1 MRIFHNKAASP
12 YENRMFAQ
20 TIEPGCREI
29 CEELGI
35 VHSCLINSAKVK
47 NDETVP
53 IDVDALFFT
62 PNQMII
68 VEMKNYQK
76 VNMLDQ
82 ESFLK
87 EPWKVTKGEAS
98 NKGNTFRSE
107 HNQNPYQQTNN
118 IKDRILKCVEGINP
132 VDVQRIVVVPND
144 CKIMGEIP
152 SNIYDFSVVNE
163 RDFKQAFFQHVNVI
177 SHDTVIDADAL
188 VKRSVEDRTPQI
200 TSRPTS
206 KLKEN
211 LRAKIFEKS
220 GRNVNASRLD
230 TIIKLLTQD
239 PGVEKASAI
248 SALYQEIFPGGETP
262 KSKSFRN
269 GLRTA
274 LREVAQK
281 YNKELKTVKNEI
293 WGLKV
298 VNSIK

>member
-1 MRIFHNKAASP
+1 MRIFHNKASTP
-12 YENRMFAQ
+12 YENRMFIE

-35 VHSCLINSAKVK
+35 LHSCLINSAKVK
-47 NDETVP
+47 NDETIP

-177 SHDTVIDADAL
+177 SHGTVIDADAL

-230 TIIKLLTQD
+230 TIIKLLAQD
-239 PGVEKASAI
+239 PSVKKASAI
-248 SALYQEIFPGGETP
+248 SALYQEIFPSGETP

-269 GLRTA
+269 GLKTA

-281 YNKELKTVKNEI
+281 YNKELKTVKNEMSF
-293 WGLKV
+293 GD
-298 VNSIK
+298 

>member
-1 MRIFHNKAASP
+1 MRIFHNKASTP
-12 YENRMFAQ
+12 YENRMFIE

-35 VHSCLINSAKVK
+35 IHSCLINSAKVK
-47 NDETVP
+47 NDETIP

-177 SHDTVIDADAL
+177 SHGTVIDADAL

-220 GRNVNASRLD
+220 GRNVNSSRLD

-281 YNKELKTVKNEI
+281 YNKELKTVKNEMSF
-293 WGLKV
+293 GD
-298 VNSIK
+298 

>member
-1 MRIFHNKAASP
+1 MRIFHNKASTP
-12 YENRMFAQ
+12 YENRMFIE

-35 VHSCLINSAKVK
+35 IHSCLINSAKVK
-47 NDETVP
+47 NDETMP

-177 SHDTVIDADAL
+177 SHGTVIDADAL

-220 GRNVNASRLD
+220 GRNVNSSRLD

-239 PGVEKASAI
+239 PGVENAAAI
-248 SALYQEIFPGGETP
+248 SALYQEIFPSGETP

-281 YNKELKTVKNEI
+281 YNKELKTVKNEMSF
-293 WGLKV
+293 GD
-298 VNSIK
+298 

>member
-35 VHSCLINSAKVK
+35 IHSCLINSAKVK
-47 NDETVP
+47 NDETIP

-177 SHDTVIDADAL
+177 SHGTVIDADAL

-239 PGVEKASAI
+239 PSVKDAHVVG
-248 SALYQEIFPGGETP
+248 ALYQEIFPGGETP

-281 YNKELKTVKNEI
+281 YNKELKTVKNEMSF
-293 WGLKV
+293 GD
-298 VNSIK
+298 

>member
-1 MRIFHNKAASP
+1 MRIFHNKAARP
-12 YENRMFAQ
+12 YENRMFIE

-35 VHSCLINSAKVK
+35 IHSCLINSAKVK
-47 NDETVP
+47 NDETIP

-177 SHDTVIDADAL
+177 SHGTVIDADAL

-269 GLRTA
+269 GLKTA

-281 YNKELKTVKNEI
+281 YNKELKTVKNEMSF
-293 WGLKV
+293 GD
-298 VNSIK
+298 

>member
-1 MRIFHNKAASP
+1 MKTYHNKASTP
-12 YENRMFAQ
+12 YENRMFIE

-35 VHSCLINSAKVK
+35 LHSCLINSAKVK
-47 NDETVP
+47 NDETIP

-177 SHDTVIDADAL
+177 SHGTVIDADAL

-220 GRNVNASRLD
+220 GRNVNSSRLD

-281 YNKELKTVKNEI
+281 YNKELKTVKNEMSF
-293 WGLKV
+293 GD
-298 VNSIK
+298 

>member
-1 MRIFHNKAASP
+1 MRIFHNKASTP
-12 YENRMFAQ
+12 YENRMFIE

-35 VHSCLINSAKVK
+35 LHSCLINSAKVK
-47 NDETVP
+47 NDETMP

-177 SHDTVIDADAL
+177 SHGTVIDADAL

-220 GRNVNASRLD
+220 GRNVNSSRLD

-281 YNKELKTVKNEI
+281 YNKELKTVKNEMSF
-293 WGLKV
+293 GD
-298 VNSIK
+298 

>member
-1 MRIFHNKAASP
+1 MRIFHNKASTP
-12 YENRMFAQ
+12 YENRMFIE

-35 VHSCLINSAKVK
+35 IHSCLINSAKVK
-47 NDETVP
+47 NDETIP

-98 NKGNTFRSE
+98 NKGNAFRSE

-177 SHDTVIDADAL
+177 SHGTVIDADAL
-188 VKRSVEDRTPQI
+188 VKR
-200 TSRPTS
+200 SRPTS

-239 PGVEKASAI
+239 PGVESSSAI
-248 SALYQEIFPGGETP
+248 SALYREIFPGGETP

-281 YNKELKTVKNEI
+281 YNKELKTVKNEMSF
-293 WGLKV
+293 GD
-298 VNSIK
+298 

>member
-1 MRIFHNKAASP
+1 MRIFHNKASTP
-12 YENRMFAQ
+12 YENRMFIE

-35 VHSCLINSAKVK
+35 IHSCLINSAKVK
-47 NDETVP
+47 NDEAIP

-177 SHDTVIDADAL
+177 SHGTVIDADAL

-239 PGVEKASAI
+239 PGVESSSAI
-248 SALYQEIFPGGETP
+248 SALYKEIFPSGETP

-269 GLRTA
+269 GLKTA

-281 YNKELKTVKNEI
+281 YNKELKTVKNEMSF
-293 WGLKV
+293 GD
-298 VNSIK
+298 

>member
-47 NDETVP
+47 NDETIP

-177 SHDTVIDADAL
+177 SHGTVIDADAL

-206 KLKEN
+206 KLKDC
-211 LRAKIFEKS
+211 LRSKIANKVGHNIESDRLDAIVKLLAQDPDVKDAYA
-220 GRNVNASRLD
+220 VNA
-230 TIIKLLTQD
+230 
-239 PGVEKASAI
+239 
-248 SALYQEIFPGGETP
+248 LYKEIYPNGDTP
-262 KSKSFRN
+262 KGKAFRN
-269 GLRTA
+269 SLKATIRDA
-274 LREVAQK
+274 VSKHE
-281 YNKELKTVKNEI
+281 KELA
-293 WGLKV
+293 KV
-298 VNSIK
+298 RSEMVFGD

>member
-1 MRIFHNKAASP
+1 MRIFHNKASTP
-12 YENRMFAQ
+12 YENRMFIE

-35 VHSCLINSAKVK
+35 IHSCLINSAKVK
-47 NDETVP
+47 NDETIP

-118 IKDRILKCVEGINP
+118 IKDRILKCVVGINP
-132 VDVQRIVVVPND
+132 VDVQRIVIVPND

-163 RDFKQAFFQHVNVI
+163 RDFKQVFFQHVNVI
-177 SHDTVIDADAL
+177 SHGTVIDADAL

-281 YNKELKTVKNEI
+281 YNKELKTVKNEMSF
-293 WGLKV
+293 GD
-298 VNSIK
+298 

>member
-1 MRIFHNKAASP
+1 MKTYYNKAASP

-35 VHSCLINSAKVK
+35 IHSCLINSAKVK
-47 NDETVP
+47 NDETMP

-177 SHDTVIDADAL
+177 SHGTVIDADAL
-188 VKRSVEDRTPQI
+188 VKR
-200 TSRPTS
+200 
-206 KLKEN
+206 
-211 LRAKIFEKS
+211 
-220 GRNVNASRLD
+220 
-230 TIIKLLTQD
+230 
-239 PGVEKASAI
+239 
-248 SALYQEIFPGGETP
+248 
-262 KSKSFRN
+262 
-269 GLRTA
+269 
-274 LREVAQK
+274 
-281 YNKELKTVKNEI
+281 
-293 WGLKV
+293 
-298 VNSIK
+298 

>member
-35 VHSCLINSAKVK
+35 LHSCLINSAKVK
-47 NDETVP
+47 NDETIP

-177 SHDTVIDADAL
+177 SHGTVIDADAL

-220 GRNVNASRLD
+220 GHNVNASRLD

-248 SALYQEIFPGGETP
+248 SALYKEIFPGGETP

-274 LREVAQK
+274 LRDVAQK
-281 YNKELKTVKNEI
+281 YNKELKTVKNEMSF
-293 WGLKV
+293 GD
-298 VNSIK
+298 

>member
-1 MRIFHNKAASP
+1 MRIFHNKASTP
-12 YENRMFAQ
+12 YENRMFIE

-35 VHSCLINSAKVK
+35 IHSCLINSAKVK
-47 NDETVP
+47 NDETIP

-177 SHDTVIDADAL
+177 SHGTVIDADAL

-220 GRNVNASRLD
+220 GRNVNSSRLD
-230 TIIKLLTQD
+230 TIIKLLTKD
-239 PGVEKASAI
+239 PGVENAAAI

-281 YNKELKTVKNEI
+281 YNKELKTVKNEMSF
-293 WGLKV
+293 GD
-298 VNSIK
+298 

>member
-1 MRIFHNKAASP
+1 MRIFHNKASTP
-12 YENRMFAQ
+12 YENRMFLE

-35 VHSCLINSAKVK
+35 IHSCLINSAKVK
-47 NDETVP
+47 NDETIP

-144 CKIMGEIP
+144 YKIMGEIP

-177 SHDTVIDADAL
+177 SHGTVIDADAL

-206 KLKEN
+206 KLKDC

-220 GRNVNASRLD
+220 GRNVNSSRLD

-274 LREVAQK
+274 LRDVAQK
-281 YNKELKTVKNEI
+281 YNKELKTVKNEMSF
-293 WGLKV
+293 GD
-298 VNSIK
+298 

>member
-1 MRIFHNKAASP
+1 MRIFHNKASTP
-12 YENRMFAQ
+12 YENRMFIE
-20 TIEPGCREI
+20 TIEPSCREI

-35 VHSCLINSAKVK
+35 IHSCLINSAKVK
-47 NDETVP
+47 NDETIP

-177 SHDTVIDADAL
+177 SHGTVIDADAL

-206 KLKEN
+206 KLKES

-274 LREVAQK
+274 LRDVAQK
-281 YNKELKTVKNEI
+281 YNKELKTVKNEMSF
-293 WGLKV
+293 GD
-298 VNSIK
+298 

>member
-1 MRIFHNKAASP
+1 MRIFHNKASTP
-12 YENRMFAQ
+12 YENRMFIE

-35 VHSCLINSAKVK
+35 IHSCLINSAKVK
-47 NDETVP
+47 NDETIP

-177 SHDTVIDADAL
+177 SHGTVIDADAL

-206 KLKEN
+206 KLKES

-281 YNKELKTVKNEI
+281 YNKELKTVKNEMSF
-293 WGLKV
+293 GD
-298 VNSIK
+298 

>member
-1 MRIFHNKAASP
+1 MRIFHNKASTP
-12 YENRMFAQ
+12 YENRMFIE

-35 VHSCLINSAKVK
+35 LHSCLINSAKVK
-47 NDETVP
+47 NDETMP

-177 SHDTVIDADAL
+177 SHGTVIDADAL

-220 GRNVNASRLD
+220 GRNVNSSRLD
-230 TIIKLLTQD
+230 TIIKLLTKD
-239 PGVEKASAI
+239 PGVENAAAI

-269 GLRTA
+269 GLKTA

-281 YNKELKTVKNEI
+281 YNKELKTVKNEMSF
-293 WGLKV
+293 GD
-298 VNSIK
+298 

>member
-1 MRIFHNKAASP
+1 MRIFHNKASTP
-12 YENRMFAQ
+12 YENRMFLE

-35 VHSCLINSAKVK
+35 IHSCLINSAKVK
-47 NDETVP
+47 NDETIP

-177 SHDTVIDADAL
+177 SHGTVIDADAL

-239 PGVEKASAI
+239 PGVESSSVI
-248 SALYQEIFPGGETP
+248 SALYREIFPGGETP

-269 GLRTA
+269 GLKNGI
-274 LREVAQK
+274 REVTEK
-281 YNKELKTVKNEI
+281 HSKELVTAKNEMSF
-293 WGLKV
+293 GD
-298 VNSIK
+298 

>member
-1 MRIFHNKAASP
+1 MRIFHNKASTP
-12 YENRMFAQ
+12 YENRMFIE

-35 VHSCLINSAKVK
+35 IHSCLINSAKVK
-47 NDETVP
+47 NDETIP

-177 SHDTVIDADAL
+177 SHGTVIDADAL

-220 GRNVNASRLD
+220 GRNVNSSRLD

-239 PGVEKASAI
+239 LGVESSSAI
-248 SALYQEIFPGGETP
+248 SALYKEIFPGGETP

-269 GLRTA
+269 GLKTA

-281 YNKELKTVKNEI
+281 YNKELKTVKNEMSF
-293 WGLKV
+293 GD
-298 VNSIK
+298 

>member
-1 MRIFHNKAASP
+1 MRIFHNKASTP
-12 YENRMFAQ
+12 YENRMFIE

-35 VHSCLINSAKVK
+35 IHSCLINSAKVK
-47 NDETVP
+47 NDETIP

-177 SHDTVIDADAL
+177 SHGTVIDADAL

-220 GRNVNASRLD
+220 GRNVNSSRLD

-239 PGVEKASAI
+239 PGVENAAAI

-269 GLRTA
+269 GLKTA

-281 YNKELKTVKNEI
+281 YNKELKTVKNEMSF
-293 WGLKV
+293 GD
-298 VNSIK
+298 

>member
-47 NDETVP
+47 NDETIP

-163 RDFKQAFFQHVNVI
+163 KDFKQAFFQHVNVI
-177 SHDTVIDADAL
+177 SHGTVIDADAL

-239 PGVEKASAI
+239 PSVKDAHTVG
-248 SALYQEIFPGGETP
+248 ALYQEIFPGGETP

-269 GLRTA
+269 GLKTA

-281 YNKELKTVKNEI
+281 YNKELKTVKNEMSF
-293 WGLKV
+293 GD
-298 VNSIK
+298 

>member
-1 MRIFHNKAASP
+1 MRIFHNKASTP
-12 YENRMFAQ
+12 YENRMFLE

-35 VHSCLINSAKVK
+35 IHSCLINSAKVK
-47 NDETVP
+47 NDETIP

-177 SHDTVIDADAL
+177 SHGTVIDADAL

-239 PGVEKASAI
+239 TGVESSSAI
-248 SALYQEIFPGGETP
+248 SALYKEIFPGGETP

-269 GLRTA
+269 GLKTA

-281 YNKELKTVKNEI
+281 YNKELKTVKNEMSF
-293 WGLKV
+293 GD
-298 VNSIK
+298 

>member
-1 MRIFHNKAASP
+1 MRIFHNKASTP
-12 YENRMFAQ
+12 YENRMFIE

-35 VHSCLINSAKVK
+35 IHSCLINSAKVK
-47 NDETVP
+47 NDETIP

-177 SHDTVIDADAL
+177 SHGTVIDADAL

-239 PGVEKASAI
+239 PGVENAAAI

-269 GLRTA
+269 GLKTA

-281 YNKELKTVKNEI
+281 YNKELKTVKNEMSF
-293 WGLKV
+293 GD
-298 VNSIK
+298 

>member
-1 MRIFHNKAASP
+1 MRIFHNRASTP
-12 YENRMFAQ
+12 YENRMFLE

-35 VHSCLINSAKVK
+35 IHSCLINSAKVK
-47 NDETVP
+47 NDETMP

-98 NKGNTFRSE
+98 NKGDTFRSE

-177 SHDTVIDADAL
+177 SHGTVIDADAL

-206 KLKEN
+206 KLKES

-239 PGVEKASAI
+239 PGVESSSAI
-248 SALYQEIFPGGETP
+248 SALYKEIFPGGETP

-269 GLRTA
+269 GLKTA

-281 YNKELKTVKNEI
+281 YNKELKTVKNEMSF
-293 WGLKV
+293 GD
-298 VNSIK
+298 

>member
-1 MRIFHNKAASP
+1 MRIFHNKASTP
-12 YENRMFAQ
+12 YENRMFIE

-47 NDETVP
+47 NDETIP

-177 SHDTVIDADAL
+177 SHGTVIDADAL

-206 KLKEN
+206 KLKES

-239 PGVEKASAI
+239 PGVEKAAAI
-248 SALYQEIFPGGETP
+248 SALYREIFLGGETP

-274 LREVAQK
+274 LRDVAQK
-281 YNKELKTVKNEI
+281 YNKELKTVKNEMSF
-293 WGLKV
+293 GD
-298 VNSIK
+298 

>member
-1 MRIFHNKAASP
+1 MRIFHNKASTP
-12 YENRMFAQ
+12 YENRMFLE

-35 VHSCLINSAKVK
+35 IHSCLINSAKVK
-47 NDETVP
+47 NDETIP

-177 SHDTVIDADAL
+177 SHGTVIDADAL

-220 GRNVNASRLD
+220 GSNVNSSRLD

-239 PGVEKASAI
+239 PSVKDAHVVG
-248 SALYQEIFPGGETP
+248 ALYQEIFPGGETP

-269 GLRTA
+269 GLKTA

-281 YNKELKTVKNEI
+281 YNKELKTVKNEMSF
-293 WGLKV
+293 GD
-298 VNSIK
+298 

>member
-1 MRIFHNKAASP
+1 MRIFHNKASTP
-12 YENRMFAQ
+12 YENRMFLE

-47 NDETVP
+47 NDETIP

-76 VNMLDQ
+76 VNMFDQ

-118 IKDRILKCVEGINP
+118 IKDKILKCVEGINP

-177 SHDTVIDADAL
+177 SHGTVIDADAL

-220 GRNVNASRLD
+220 GRNVNSSRLD

-281 YNKELKTVKNEI
+281 YNKELKTVKNEMSF
-293 WGLKV
+293 GD
-298 VNSIK
+298 

>member
-118 IKDRILKCVEGINP
+118 IKDRILKSVEGINP

-177 SHDTVIDADAL
+177 SHGTVIDADAL

-220 GRNVNASRLD
+220 GRNVNSSRLD

-239 PGVEKASAI
+239 PGVEKASA
-248 SALYQEIFPGGETP
+248 TP

-269 GLRTA
+269 GLKTA

-281 YNKELKTVKNEI
+281 YNKELKTVKNEMSF
-293 WGLKV
+293 GD
-298 VNSIK
+298 

>member
-1 MRIFHNKAASP
+1 MRIFHNRASTP
-12 YENRMFAQ
+12 YENRMFLE

-35 VHSCLINSAKVK
+35 IHSCLINSAKVK
-47 NDETVP
+47 NDETIP

-98 NKGNTFRSE
+98 NNGNTFRSE

-177 SHDTVIDADAL
+177 SHGTVIDADAL

-206 KLKEN
+206 KLKES

-239 PGVEKASAI
+239 PDVKDSYAVG
-248 SALYQEIFPGGETP
+248 ALYKEIFPGGETP

-274 LREVAQK
+274 LRDVAQK
-281 YNKELKTVKNEI
+281 YNKELKTVKNEMSF
-293 WGLKV
+293 GD
-298 VNSIK
+298 

>member
-1 MRIFHNKAASP
+1 MRIFHNKASTP
-12 YENRMFAQ
+12 YENRMFIE

-35 VHSCLINSAKVK
+35 IHSCLINSAKVK
-47 NDETVP
+47 NDETIP

-177 SHDTVIDADAL
+177 SHGTVIDADAL

-206 KLKEN
+206 KLKES

-239 PGVEKASAI
+239 PGVKDAHAVG
-248 SALYQEIFPGGETP
+248 ALYQEIFPGGETP

-269 GLRTA
+269 GLKTA

-281 YNKELKTVKNEI
+281 YNKELKTVKNEMSF
-293 WGLKV
+293 GD
-298 VNSIK
+298 

>member
-1 MRIFHNKAASP
+1 MRIFHNKASTP
-12 YENRMFAQ
+12 YENRMFIE

-35 VHSCLINSAKVK
+35 LHSCLINSAKVK
-47 NDETVP
+47 NDETMP

-177 SHDTVIDADAL
+177 SHGTVIDADAL

-220 GRNVNASRLD
+220 GRNVNSSRLD

-269 GLRTA
+269 GLKTA
-274 LREVAQK
+274 LRDVAQK
-281 YNKELKTVKNEI
+281 YNKELKTVKNEMSF
-293 WGLKV
+293 GD
-298 VNSIK
+298 

>member
-1 MRIFHNKAASP
+1 MRIFHNKTASP

-35 VHSCLINSAKVK
+35 IHSCLINSAKVK
-47 NDETVP
+47 NDETIP

-177 SHDTVIDADAL
+177 SHGTVIDVDAL
-188 VKRSVEDRTPQI
+188 VKHSVEDRTPQI

-220 GRNVNASRLD
+220 GRNVNSSRLD

-239 PGVEKASAI
+239 PGVEKASVI

-269 GLRTA
+269 GLKTA

-281 YNKELKTVKNEI
+281 YNKELKTVKNEMSF
-293 WGLKV
+293 GD
-298 VNSIK
+298 